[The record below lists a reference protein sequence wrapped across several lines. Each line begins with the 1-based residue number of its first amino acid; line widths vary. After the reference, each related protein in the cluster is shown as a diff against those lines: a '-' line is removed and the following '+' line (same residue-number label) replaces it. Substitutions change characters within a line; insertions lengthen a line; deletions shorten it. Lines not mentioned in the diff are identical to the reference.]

1 MTKSCYYVFSEN
13 EYKKI
18 ITPTKYQIFTN
29 NPILAHKY
37 KNIYLL
43 EDFIKKKMYTY

>member
-18 ITPTKYQIFTN
+18 IKPAKYRIFTN
-29 NPILAHKY
+29 NLIL
-37 KNIYLL
+37 NSTLV
-43 EDFIKKKMYTY
+43 KKIVY